1 MKNGIIIR
9 IWTKSIQM
17 LASLRFR
24 ILYNL
29 PFLRQNHQK
38 ITACDLNISTTTNT
52 IEARDISIFSL
63 EFF

>member
-1 MKNGIIIR
+1 MKNYITIR
-9 IWTKSIQM
+9 IWTNSIQM
-17 LASLRFR
+17 VDDKRFR

-38 ITACDLNISTTTNT
+38 MTACDLNISTTTKA
-52 IEARDISIFSL
+52 IKARDISIFSL